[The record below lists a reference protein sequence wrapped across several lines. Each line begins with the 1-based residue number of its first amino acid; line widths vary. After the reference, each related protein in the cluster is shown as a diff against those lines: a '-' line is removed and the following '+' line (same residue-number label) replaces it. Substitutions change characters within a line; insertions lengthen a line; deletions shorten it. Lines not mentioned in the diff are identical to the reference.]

1 MLFNAIAGF
10 IIPWLFGLYLFKK
23 SPIIILITM
32 PIASLVTLI
41 INELGFY
48 FKFWSFNPSTPTDE
62 SVSALP
68 LDLGIYPVLACFMVF
83 WIRKTRISHM
93 VGVIVTTMVT
103 TLLEYSGYLADKVR
117 YGNGWNIFYT
127 FLSYLVAYIIV
138 YVYYR
143 MIVKM
148 HASIRPP
155 EW

>member
-1 MLFNAIAGF
+1 MLFNTVAGF

-32 PIASLVTLI
+32 PIASLVALI

-48 FKFWSFNPSTPTDE
+48 FKFWSFSPVHPTDE

-83 WIRKTRISHM
+83 WFRKTRISHM
-93 VGVIVTTMVT
+93 ISVLVTTIVT
-103 TLLEYSGYLADKVR
+103 TLLEYIGFISGKVH

-127 FLSYLVAYIIV
+127 FLSYLIAYVIV
-138 YVYYR
+138 YIYYR

-148 HASIRPP
+148 HGSIRPP